1 MLAQGA
7 SLVYDNAFL
16 STSTKDVD
24 IGSSTHEPL
33 SLQLGKG
40 EINAQA
46 GLWYGVDLKK
56 LLSGNSPLA
65 IGAKADFNLNDN
77 ISRIINDGKALQD
90 TVLKM
95 QHPINEADIL
105 KSFGKADDIYYK
117 QAKEA
122 IAQFNKLN
130 PAGDIKRLAGLLGD
144 LKVNQ

>member
-1 MLAQGA
+1 MN
-7 SLVYDNAFL
+7 V
-16 STSTKDVD
+16 
-24 IGSSTHEPL
+24 GSSTHEPL

-40 EINAQA
+40 EVNAQA
-46 GLWYGVDLKK
+46 GLWYGVDLKN
-56 LLSGNSPLA
+56 LLSGNSPLT

-95 QHPINEADIL
+95 QPPINEADIL

-122 IAQFNKLN
+122 IAQFNKPN
-130 PAGDIKRLAGLLGD
+130 ASVKIERLAGLLGD

>member
-1 MLAQGA
+1 MN
-7 SLVYDNAFL
+7 V
-16 STSTKDVD
+16 
-24 IGSSTHEPL
+24 GSSTHEPL

-40 EINAQA
+40 EVNAQA
-46 GLWYGVDLKK
+46 GLWYGVDLKN

-90 TVLKM
+90 TVKS
-95 QHPINEADIL
+95 PIDEKAIL
-105 KSFGKADDIYYK
+105 KSFGDNTDDIYYK